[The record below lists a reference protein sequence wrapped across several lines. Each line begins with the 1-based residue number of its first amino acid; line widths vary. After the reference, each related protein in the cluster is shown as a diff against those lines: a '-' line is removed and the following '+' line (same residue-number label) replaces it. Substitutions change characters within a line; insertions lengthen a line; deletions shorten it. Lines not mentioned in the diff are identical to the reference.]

1 MSNTSNIDIARAIY
15 LSAKD
20 KDGAD
25 KAFLGDVVKFL
36 VRKRF
41 LHRAGDILLS
51 LKKIINQ
58 EDGII
63 IAKVNC
69 AKTLSEESKKSII
82 DSIKKRYSAKEVV
95 LEERYD
101 ENLLGGMKIEA
112 NNEIIDLTVKNKI
125 KKLQEYLI
133 RKV

>member
-1 MSNTSNIDIARAIY
+1 M
-15 LSAKD
+15 
-20 KDGAD
+20 
-25 KAFLGDVVKFL
+25 
-36 VRKRF
+36 
-41 LHRAGDILLS
+41 
-51 LKKIINQ
+51 
-58 EDGII
+58 
-63 IAKVNC
+63 
-69 AKTLSEESKKSII
+69 SEESKKSII